1 MAMINQLSRRAL
13 LATGALAASGSF
25 SGLASAQSSE
35 KIADFLF
42 VQSADRFEYQSR
54 TSRITLVGIN
64 PSTLFFSDR
73 PDRVA
78 GQMKTSRF
86 VPFWSEGTNSF
97 KSDPPNADISIVEG
111 GKLQQVIVVLNDPVL
126 TNNDL
131 SYTVKILQGELPE
144 RGNDV
149 SVFIDV
155 IGMPL
160 TPMSYA
166 GVARRSFRRAV
177 IY

>member
-1 MAMINQLSRRAL
+1 M
-13 LATGALAASGSF
+13 
-25 SGLASAQSSE
+25 
-35 KIADFLF
+35 
-42 VQSADRFEYQSR
+42 
-54 TSRITLVGIN
+54 
-64 PSTLFFSDR
+64 
-73 PDRVA
+73 
-78 GQMKTSRF
+78 
-86 VPFWSEGTNSF
+86 
-97 KSDPPNADISIVEG
+97 
-111 GKLQQVIVVLNDPVL
+111 QQVIVVLNDPVL

>member
-1 MAMINQLSRRAL
+1 
-13 LATGALAASGSF
+13 
-25 SGLASAQSSE
+25 
-35 KIADFLF
+35 
-42 VQSADRFEYQSR
+42 
-54 TSRITLVGIN
+54 
-64 PSTLFFSDR
+64 
-73 PDRVA
+73 
-78 GQMKTSRF
+78 MKTSRF

-111 GKLQQVIVVLNDPVL
+111 GKLQQVIVVLSDPVL

-149 SVFIDV
+149 SVFIDA

-160 TPMSYA
+160 TPVSYA